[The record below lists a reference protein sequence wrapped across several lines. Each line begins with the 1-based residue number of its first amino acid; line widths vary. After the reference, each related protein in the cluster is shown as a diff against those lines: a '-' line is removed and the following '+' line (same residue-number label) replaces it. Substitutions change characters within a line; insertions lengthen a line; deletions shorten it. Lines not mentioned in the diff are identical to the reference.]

1 MSGKPTEQ
9 EVKYYIADL
18 EKLEAHLQKLGAR
31 QVQPRVHEVNLRFD
45 TQQGDLA
52 RAYQVLRLRR
62 DQNNR
67 LTYKGPSKFQ
77 DGVRVRE
84 EIEFQVSDF
93 EAARAFLEALGYQV
107 SMMYEKYRAAYE
119 LDEVEITLDEMPYG
133 DFAELEGPDPQ
144 VIQQV
149 NQRLGLDWEA
159 RSDASYTVLFDQ
171 LKQRLGLNFRDLSF
185 ENFEAVKITA
195 RDLQLRPA
203 DRGTG

>member
-18 EKLEAHLQKLGAR
+18 EKLEARLQKLGAR